1 MISSCLYSKRE
12 PQGEKYRYISP
23 NLSSLLD
30 EETQRASPLSLGV
43 PTAALMLFNT
53 TFLGSSLLWA
63 FSTPDH
69 LGRYRCSN
77 FSISSWCWDVRLAEL
92 NFTHSLKQV
101 HTHKKVESQVEIKF
115 LALLMGRLRNPQSIG
130 LSGGAGVEE
139 VAWAS
144 GQRGLLLL
152 L

>member
-1 MISSCLYSKRE
+1 MV
-12 PQGEKYRYISP
+12 
-23 NLSSLLD
+23 
-30 EETQRASPLSLGV
+30 LGCE
-43 PTAALMLFNT
+43 A
-53 TFLGSSLLWA
+53 
-63 FSTPDH
+63 
-69 LGRYRCSN
+69 GR
-77 FSISSWCWDVRLAEL
+77 AEL
-92 NFTHSLKQV
+92 HSYSLKQV

-130 LSGGAGVEE
+130 LFGGAGVEE